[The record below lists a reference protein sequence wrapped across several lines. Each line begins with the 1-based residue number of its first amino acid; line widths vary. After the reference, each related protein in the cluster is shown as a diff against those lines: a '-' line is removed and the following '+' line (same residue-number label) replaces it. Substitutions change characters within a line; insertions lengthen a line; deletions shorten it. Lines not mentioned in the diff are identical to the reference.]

1 MSEGYVDHTVWSHTN
16 NGRYQLSI
24 IARLQGPLVSNIQFM
39 VRLRNPENVA
49 IDYTATL
56 DGFKQL
62 GELFLALHN
71 VCKHPMY
78 ADGQNI
84 AKLKTLLTTENIK
97 NLSEFLDTL
106 KLQK

>member
-1 MSEGYVDHTVWSHTN
+1 
-16 NGRYQLSI
+16 
-24 IARLQGPLVSNIQFM
+24 VSNIQFM
-39 VRLRNPENVA
+39 VRLRHPDGNV

-78 ADGQNI
+78 ADGQDI
-84 AKLKTLLTTENIK
+84 AKLKTLLTSENIK
-97 NLSEFLDTL
+97 NLSGFLETL

>member
-1 MSEGYVDHTVWSHTN
+1 MSDGYVDTTVWSHTN
-16 NGRYQLSI
+16 KGNFQLLI

-39 VRLRNPENVA
+39 VRLRHPDGNV

-78 ADGQNI
+78 ADGQDI
-84 AKLKTLLTTENIK
+84 AKLKTLLTSENIK
-97 NLSEFLDTL
+97 NLSGFLETL

>member
-1 MSEGYVDHTVWSHTN
+1 MSDEYVDHTVWSHTN
-16 NGRYQLSI
+16 NGNYKLSI

-39 VRLRNPENVA
+39 IRVRNPEDDV

-62 GELFLALHN
+62 GELFLALHT

-84 AKLKTLLTTENIK
+84 AKLKTLLTTDNIK
-97 NLSEFLDTL
+97 NLSEFLETL
-106 KLQK
+106 KLRN